1 MAKLLKLRRGTTSQ
15 HSSFTGA
22 EGEVT
27 VDTTKDTIVVHDGST
42 AGGTPLAKESA
53 VTAIPAVIDEDNMS
67 SDSATRPPSQQ
78 SVKAYVDAIPDVIDE
93 DSMSSDSATRPPS
106 QQSVRV
112 YVQNQTVGKAN
123 ISGQEFQGVVGL
135 KGSDQLKFYDD
146 DDSNY
151 VHVKSPTALTGNTT
165 YVLPVDD
172 GSAGQLLKTDGSGNL
187 SWTTDSTLTLLDE
200 DNFASD
206 SATKPPSQQS
216 VKAYIQTVSAADAL
230 TYATKASPTFTGD
243 VTLTGVNYNVVFDA
257 SDNALEFADNAKAT
271 FGGSLSI
278 YHNGS
283 HSYIDDL
290 DTGELHIRSDQI
302 NFNKYTGEAL
312 ARFRADGNCEL
323 FHDNSS
329 RLTTT
334 STGIDVTGTAVTDG
348 LTVAGTQTLDGTST
362 QTVETLSAAST
373 ITIDCST
380 GNFFTLTAGQNTTF
394 AFSNIPASGNAY
406 VLVLQVAVATYS
418 LTWPSA
424 VKWSSTTGGSAPTLT
439 ANKVNN
445 FVLVTSDGGTTW
457 RGSAN
462 TDYAS

>member
-42 AGGTPLAKESA
+42 AGGTPLAKEATVS
-53 VTAIPAVIDEDNMS
+53 AIPAVIDEDNMS

-78 SVKAYVDAIPDVIDE
+78 SVKAYVDALPDVIDE
-93 DSMSSDSATRPPS
+93 DNLVTDSATRPPS
-106 QQSVRV
+106 QQSVKA
-112 YVQNQTVGKAN
+112 YVDALPDVIDEDNMSSNSATRPPSQQSAKAYVDTTV
-123 ISGQEFQGVVGL
+123 
-135 KGSDQLKFYDD
+135 
-146 DDSNY
+146 
-151 VHVKSPTALTGNTT
+151 TAHL
-165 YVLPVDD
+165 V
-172 GSAGQLLKTDGSGNL
+172 
-187 SWTTDSTLTLLDE
+187 DE

-230 TYATKASPTFTGD
+230 TYATKASPTLTGD
-243 VTLTGVNYNVVFDA
+243 VTLTGSSANVVFDA

-271 FGGSLSI
+271 FGDSLSI

-290 DTGELHIRSDQI
+290 DTGELHIRSNQI

-362 QTVETLSAAST
+362 QTAETLSAAST

-380 GNFFTLTAGQNTTF
+380 GNYFTLTAGQNTTF

-439 ANKVNN
+439 ASKVNN